1 MSRFVKG
8 ISFIGLTIAMFM
20 GTLDST
26 IVNIAL
32 PKIMTYFNASLTD
45 ASWVATIYTLALAVF
60 MITGSKIA
68 DRYGR
73 KKIMLL
79 GLALFGGFSAACMLA
94 NSLTELIVF
103 RFFQGLGGAIITPIV
118 LPMGIEIFGKEKM
131 SKVASVV
138 GGSDRFSGS
147 RGSANRWNNS

>member
-73 KKIMLL
+73 KKNY
-79 GLALFGGFSAACMLA
+79 AFGIS
-94 NSLTELIVF
+94 IIW
-103 RFFQGLGGAIITPIV
+103 RFFSCLHAG
-118 LPMGIEIFGKEKM
+118 
-131 SKVASVV
+131 
-138 GGSDRFSGS
+138 
-147 RGSANRWNNS
+147 

>member
-1 MSRFVKG
+1 MSKATKI

-32 PKIMTYFNASLTD
+32 PKIMTHFNASLTD
-45 ASWVATIYTLALAVF
+45 TSWVATIYTLALAVF

-79 GLALFGGFSAACMLA
+79 GLSHSRFNRRARQLLP
-94 NSLTELIVF
+94 LIYLIRQTLNQEVDLS
-103 RFFQGLGGAIITPIV
+103 GKILIIDSFPV
-118 LPMGIEIFGKEKM
+118 PVCQPVRNYRVKIFHDIADIGY
-131 SKVASVV
+131 KVTKNVM
-138 GGSDRFSGS
+138 GS
-147 RGSANRWNNS
+147 RFTQ